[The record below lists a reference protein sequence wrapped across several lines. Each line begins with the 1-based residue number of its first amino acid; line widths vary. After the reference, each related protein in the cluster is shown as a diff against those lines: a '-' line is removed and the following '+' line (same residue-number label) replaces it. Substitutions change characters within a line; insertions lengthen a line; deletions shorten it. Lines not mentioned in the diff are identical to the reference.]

1 MINAYIFFHIF
12 HYEIVSGRRC
22 NNDACFT
29 TCAWKCHV
37 NATARRFDILSSSF
51 TLRKCNR
58 PFEPY
63 ATVYFL
69 LSYRCL
75 RSTRLCKQTVSLL
88 QTVRPSKRI
97 AFLPLMRNTLWRENV
112 IFDIAYAGS
121 RDSNCGARRQR
132 YVLSFFFLPPPPRIS
147 SAVFPEYL
155 FITHGLSTAW
165 KKKLR
170 DRAIRTQIRSFPA

>member
-132 YVLSFFFLPPPPRIS
+132 YVLSFFFLPPPPADIIRGVSRILIYNARIIDS
-147 SAVFPEYL
+147 VEEKATRS
-155 FITHGLSTAW
+155 
-165 KKKLR
+165 R
-170 DRAIRTQIRSFPA
+170 DKNAN